1 MDLRVYYQ
9 KIRDW
14 EKKIGAE
21 FTVVKSRETAD
32 GGKAGTLTEVPQ
44 HIAAKLLVDGV
55 ADLAQPEEL
64 EKFRAEQ
71 MKAVREAAER
81 AATVAAMQLTVVPKQ
96 ELDALRAAKKS
107 REKE

>member
-14 EKKIGAE
+14 ENKIGAE

-32 GGKAGTLTEVPQ
+32 GGKMGTLTEVPK

-71 MKAVREAAER
+71 AQAVREAAER

-96 ELDALRAAKKS
+96 ELDALRAAKQS
-107 REKE
+107 RGKE